1 MDVSSGSSCLV
12 EKKAKGETASRQ
24 SNIDFTFGETWTQDY
39 LDELDILVWNDDE
52 PEEFYAN
59 YFPEGGLHPVRVGDQ
74 FAHGRY
80 MIFHKLGRGS
90 FATVWLARDEKL
102 NCNVAIKITGAHFT
116 KSSNEVDVLKF
127 IASNEVPSVSR
138 EYLQIL
144 LNHFVH
150 QGPNGI
156 HSCVVSKPAWFTVA
170 QGLFR
175 MQKRR
180 SLPVEVA
187 RAITGQL
194 ITGLAALHAIG
205 IVHGD
210 LHPGNIILAH
220 PDRTFTSQTI
230 EELYKSYDRPTKIP
244 LHLYQAATLEK
255 PPIPDNAPPYIVAS
269 LYAPGGFDT
278 IELSDAE
285 VIIGDFGESWRL
297 SQETKHELTT
307 WPPSRAPESLFGKR
321 LNLTMDRPSDIWSP
335 GCLVYRLFGVRP
347 ILDTVHYDP
356 EENFVRAVRMIGK
369 PPQQWWD
376 LSEKKNGFHH
386 NAGNDNEAHDDLNE
400 YETIDETRASL
411 RRRVMV
417 WLKEDRGSDM
427 TDEEL
432 EDVLAL
438 LEPMFHWLPNERTT
452 ASDLLSSPWMKKWG
466 LPAMETTKRERE
478 AKKEEGAMIS
488 SSTQSHQACVNGETG
503 ICED

>member
-1 MDVSSGSSCLV
+1 M
-12 EKKAKGETASRQ
+12 
-24 SNIDFTFGETWTQDY
+24 
-39 LDELDILVWNDDE
+39 
-52 PEEFYAN
+52 
-59 YFPEGGLHPVRVGDQ
+59 
-74 FAHGRY
+74 
-80 MIFHKLGRGS
+80 
-90 FATVWLARDEKL
+90 
-102 NCNVAIKITGAHFT
+102 KITGAHLT

-170 QGLFR
+170 QGLFC

-220 PDRTFTSQTI
+220 PDRTFKSQTI
-230 EELYKSYDRPTKIP
+230 EEIYKSYYRPTKIP

-255 PPIPDNAPPYIVAS
+255 PPIPDNAPLYIVAS
-269 LYAPGGFDT
+269 LYATDGFDAL
-278 IELSDAE
+278 ELSDAE
-285 VIIGDFGESWRL
+285 VIIGDF
-297 SQETKHELTT
+297 
-307 WPPSRAPESLFGKR
+307 APESLFGKR
-321 LNLTMDRPSDIWSP
+321 LNLNMDRPSDIWSL
-335 GCLVYRLFGVRP
+335 GCLICRLFGVRP
-347 ILDTVHYDP
+347 ILDTAHHDP

-376 LSEKKNGFHH
+376 LSEMKDGFNH

-400 YETIDETRASL
+400 YGPIDETKASL

-432 EDVLAL
+432 EDMLAL

-466 LPAMETTKRERE
+466 LPAMESMKRERK
-478 AKKEEGAMIS
+478 AKKKEGTMIS
-488 SSTQSHQACVNGETG
+488 SSTQSHQAYVNGETG
-503 ICED
+503 TCICED